1 MAQKFVTRS
10 GRVLTEQD
18 LDRLADEAERGFDL
32 SKWVHKRG
40 RPSLEQGAA
49 AHSPRIAVRLPGSL
63 HDRVATRA
71 ADEGRTVSQVV
82 RSLLEQYANG
92 RSELD

>member
-1 MAQKFVTRS
+1 MAETVVTKS
-10 GRVLTEQD
+10 GHVLTEDD
-18 LDRLADEAERGFDL
+18 LNRMADEAEHGFDL

-40 RPSLEQGAA
+40 RPPLEQGAA
-49 AHSPRIAVRLPGSL
+49 AHSPRIAVRVPESL

-82 RSLLEQYANG
+82 RSLLEEYANG
-92 RSELD
+92 HSQSE